1 MDASEI
7 RLRCLELAITQA
19 KIDGTY
25 GDLNHVA
32 EISTRFYNH
41 ITEADEPVQE
51 HPVPTV
57 SPEPVKKP
65 RKTKADKAVP
75 SVFE

>member
-1 MDASEI
+1 MDTHEI
-7 RLRCLELAITQA
+7 RLRCLELAINQA
-19 KIDGTY
+19 RNEGTY

-41 ITEADEPVQE
+41 ITEAPEPVPE
-51 HPVPTV
+51 T
-57 SPEPVKKP
+57 EPVKKP

>member
-7 RLRCLELAITQA
+7 RLRCLELAIAQA

-41 ITEADEPVQE
+41 ITEADEPVLE
-51 HPVPTV
+51 T
-57 SPEPVKKP
+57 EPVKKP
-65 RKTKADKAVP
+65 RKTKADKAI
-75 SVFE
+75 FE

>member
-1 MDASEI
+1 MDPVEV

-32 EISTRFYNH
+32 EISTKFYNH
-41 ITEADEPVQE
+41 NRLEPHAHHYRMCYQ
-51 HPVPTV
+51 TAI
-57 SPEPVKKP
+57 KIIG
-65 RKTKADKAVP
+65 TDC
-75 SVFE
+75 